1 MLKNKPPMNKL
12 KYIVSIVALTAALTL
27 SARASFVIA
36 QDPGGEK
43 IYFDQ
48 ANKGVTDFEG
58 FVGANNA
65 SAPHVHIHTTGP
77 VDTGSGFSTIKPVKD
92 GSLTELIFTPADPNL
107 FGDFSFRGQL
117 TAAGLGT
124 VTLTVQDNQN
134 NPPQTFIFS
143 GLGGP
148 NDFERKGIISFDGET
163 IKSVTLT
170 SDFKEFKQVEIS
182 FSADRVSTPD
192 GGSTVMLLSTA
203 LGSLG
208 MARRFL
214 KK

>member
-1 MLKNKPPMNKL
+1 MLKNRPPMNKL

-27 SARASFVIA
+27 SARASFVVA

-43 IYFDQ
+43 IFFDE

-58 FVGANNA
+58 FVGDNK
-65 SAPHVHIHTTGP
+65 STAPHVHIHTTGP
-77 VDTGSGFSTIKPVKD
+77 VDTGSGFSNIKPVKD

-107 FGDFSFRGQL
+107 FVDFSFRGQL

-124 VTLTVQDNQN
+124 VILTVQDNQGHA
-134 NPPQTFIFS
+134 PQTFTFS

-148 NDFERKGIISFDGET
+148 NDFERQGIVSFDGET
-163 IKSVTLT
+163 IKSVTIR

-182 FSADRVSTPD
+182 FGAEPVSTPD